1 MTAPH
6 PAKWSQP
13 ILDAIGD
20 NVYELLP
27 DGGRIIDPF
36 AGVGIERLAKAV
48 GDGFLVVGVE
58 LEQEWLPEGG
68 DMVQANSLH
77 PPFRTRS
84 FHAMATSCAYGNR
97 MADAHDAKDACKRCG
112 GSGCTAEGCLGAH
125 PDDGQEHR
133 VCKGCKGSGLSKRNT
148 YKHTLGRDPSP
159 GSTTTQQWGPAYR
172 DTHERI
178 WRRTAELLVPE
189 GWVLLNVSN
198 HIRDGKEKLVAEWHL
213 NTWLMLGA
221 RIHHVERIGT
231 QRLGHG
237 ANHDTRVD
245 GELLLVLQMP
255 PAA

>member
-27 DGGRIIDPF
+27 EGGRIVDPF
-36 AGVGIERLAKAV
+36 AGVGIERLAQAV

-58 LEQEWLPEGG
+58 LEHEWLPEGG
-68 DMVQANSLH
+68 DMVQGDSMH
-77 PPFRTRS
+77 PPFRPRS
-84 FHAMATSCAYGNR
+84 FDAMASSCAYGNR
-97 MADAHDAKDACKRCG
+97 MADNHDAKDNCKPC
-112 GSGCTAEGCLGAH
+112 SGKGTVVVGEIHYAEGVTPKLA
-125 PDDGQEHR
+125 P
-133 VCKGCKGSGLSKRNT
+133 CKACGGSGLSKRNT
-148 YKHTLGRDPSP
+148 YKHTLGRQPSP
-159 GSTTTQQWGPAYR
+159 GSTTVMQWGPAYR

-178 WRRTAELLVPE
+178 WRRTAELLRPE
-189 GWVLLNVSN
+189 AVVLLNVSN
-198 HIRDGKEKLVAEWHL
+198 HIRDGKERLVAEWHL

-221 RIHHVERIGT
+221 RVHHVERIGT

-255 PAA
+255 PA